1 MRDLVSI
8 DEFLDVEH
16 RRRYVALLKGRVGL
30 TRRRAECFVKLW
42 AYLLLKQ
49 HSELGIV
56 NALVQPIFGAL
67 DFLTFGLTPSLTAFI
82 ISVICFGIAA
92 YLVKGFR
99 LVNGILSA
107 ILGALALS
115 VVSNLVY
122 YLIDY
127 ISAMFA

>member
-1 MRDLVSI
+1 MDLNSIVPVVVTWLVSSAS
-8 DEFLDVEH
+8 FLVLSRVPLIGVE
-16 RRRYVALLKGRVGL
+16 VDSKQIGL
-30 TRRRAECFVKLW
+30 ISGAV
-42 AYLLLKQ
+42 
-49 HSELGIV
+49 LGIV

-67 DFLTFGLTPSLTAFI
+67 DFLTFGLTPNLTAFI

-122 YLIDY
+122 YLIEY
-127 ISAMFA
+127 I

>member
-1 MRDLVSI
+1 MDFNSIVLVLVTWLVTSAS
-8 DEFLDVEH
+8 FLVIS
-16 RRRYVALLKGRVGL
+16 RVPLIGVAVDSNQIGL
-30 TRRRAECFVKLW
+30 ISGAVL
-42 AYLLLKQ
+42 A
-49 HSELGIV
+49 IV
-56 NALVQPIFGAL
+56 NAFIQPIFAAL
-67 DFLTFGLTPSLTAFI
+67 DFLTFGLSPTLVAFI

-99 LVNGILSA
+99 LVNGIWSA

-127 ISAMFA
+127 TSAIFA

>member
-1 MRDLVSI
+1 MDFNSIVPVFVTWLVTSAS
-8 DEFLDVEH
+8 FL
-16 RRRYVALLKGRVGL
+16 AIGRVPLIGFEVDSKQIGL
-30 TRRRAECFVKLW
+30 ISGAV
-42 AYLLLKQ
+42 
-49 HSELGIV
+49 LGII

-67 DFLTFGLTPSLTAFI
+67 DFLTFGLAPSLIAFI

-99 LVNGILSA
+99 LVNGIWSA

-127 ISAMFA
+127 ISAMFV

>member
-1 MRDLVSI
+1 MRVLVSI

-56 NALVQPIFGAL
+56 NEPLTEL
-67 DFLTFGLTPSLTAFI
+67 DLPEGFI
-82 ISVICFGIAA
+82 ACTHREA
-92 YLVKGFR
+92 
-99 LVNGILSA
+99 N
-107 ILGALALS
+107 
-115 VVSNLVY
+115 
-122 YLIDY
+122 
-127 ISAMFA
+127 